1 MPIHING
8 TLWPGEEGY
17 LLWRTPHIPRQG
29 LRPCNPFPDFR
40 RSDILACGRP
50 SLVRYYPHTEQVSL
64 DLNTYPG
71 ARANSRSPGDGRGN
85 RSPSHWRR
93 APTYDRCPNY
103 RLPTGQLDPS
113 GHRRWN
119 QQSRNIRLAS
129 VRALNV
135 SEFRRPKQLGFPDH
149 HWSTPQMWVDLRI
162 GDRRPLRE
170 RPDGVHQPVNRI
182 LMADCEHSA
191 NLLFSGR
198 NGCTLFL
205 WMKELT
211 F

>member
-1 MPIHING
+1 MPVNWKGRVAIWDLGRRSSGDFQRIDVNS
-8 TLWPGEEGY
+8 TSWSSPSPCPPSPGREEGDICCGGH
-17 LLWRTPHIPRQG
+17 PHIPRQG
-29 LRPCNPFPDFR
+29 LRPCNPFPGFR

-85 RSPSHWRR
+85 RSPSHWRQ

-135 SEFRRPKQLGFPDH
+135 SEFRRPKQLGFADH
-149 HWSTPQMWVDLRI
+149 HWSTPQMWVDCA
-162 GDRRPLRE
+162 G
-170 RPDGVHQPVNRI
+170 
-182 LMADCEHSA
+182 
-191 NLLFSGR
+191 
-198 NGCTLFL
+198 
-205 WMKELT
+205 
-211 F
+211 